1 MALTPDHAWRLE
13 LGGVN
18 AYLVD
23 DGEVTLIDAGM
34 PWHTEQ
40 VRQYLTDG
48 GYTPEDL
55 DRVLLTHFDLDH
67 AGTLADLELNCK
79 VYARQPD
86 AGMLAGTVAPRATN
100 HKGLLQR
107 VTLPLLTR
115 PNHPITAIK
124 DGAEVGGFRAYA
136 TPGHTPGHTA
146 WVHDEFGLAVV
157 GDTVR
162 ESDGDLA
169 PSPWAICYD
178 AAENRESIRGVADR
192 IVDCE
197 VVAMGHGDP
206 IRSGG
211 GTQFAALADDL

>member
-23 DGEVTLIDAGM
+23 DGGLTLIDAGM
-34 PWHTEQ
+34 PWHTDQ
-40 VRQYLTDG
+40 VRQYLADG
-48 GYTPEDL
+48 GYDAGDV

-67 AGTLADLELNCK
+67 VGTLADLGLDCK
-79 VYARQPD
+79 VYARHPD
-86 AGMLAGTVAPRATN
+86 AEMLAGTIAPPATN

-115 PNHPITAIK
+115 PDLPITAIK
-124 DGAEVGGFRAYA
+124 DGEEVAGFRAYA

-146 WVHDEFGLAVV
+146 WVHDEFGVAFV
-157 GDTVR
+157 GDLVR
-162 ESDGDLA
+162 ESDGDLS

-178 AAENRESIRGVADR
+178 AVENRESVRDVADR
-192 IVDCE
+192 VRDCE

-206 IRSGG
+206 LRSGG
-211 GTQFAALADDL
+211 GGQFARLADDL

>member
-1 MALTPDHAWRLE
+1 MTLTPDHVWRLA

-23 DGEVTLIDAGM
+23 DGDLTLVDAGM
-34 PWHTEQ
+34 PWHVDA
-40 VRQYLTDG
+40 VRAYLADG
-48 GYTPEDL
+48 GYAPGDV

-67 AGTLADLELNCK
+67 VGSLAALGLDCT

-86 AGMLAGTVAPRATN
+86 AGMLAGTVTPPATN

-107 VTLPLLTR
+107 VTDPLLTR
-115 PNHPITAIK
+115 PDLPIHPVK
-124 DGAEVGGFRAYA
+124 DGEAVAGFRAYA

-146 WVHDEFGLAVV
+146 FVHDEFGVAFV
-157 GDTVR
+157 GDLVR
-162 ESDGDLA
+162 ESGGDLA

-178 AAENRESIRGVADR
+178 VAENRESIRDVADR
-192 IVDCE
+192 VADCD

-206 IRSGG
+206 IRRDGG
-211 GTQFAALADDL
+211 EQFAALAADL